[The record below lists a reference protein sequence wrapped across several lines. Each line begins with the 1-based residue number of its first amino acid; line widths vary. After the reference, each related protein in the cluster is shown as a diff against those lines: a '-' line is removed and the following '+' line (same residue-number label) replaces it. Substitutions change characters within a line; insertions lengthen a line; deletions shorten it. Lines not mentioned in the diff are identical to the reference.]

1 MDPFTAGDRVVAIN
15 TNLTAPIA
23 PPSDPDLHPFCFPD
37 GALREGQVYHV
48 KSIYDA
54 NSQGQ
59 GIYLTG
65 LRVLWGAIEVPWA
78 ASRFRKVDFTCS
90 HLPKKRP
97 KKLPQARPLSV
108 DHHPQTPPLTTP
120 SCAPPLP

>member
-1 MDPFTAGDRVVAIN
+1 MDQFTAGDRVVAIN
-15 TNLTAPIA
+15 TNLTGPIA

-37 GALREGQVYHV
+37 GVLREGQVYHV

-54 NSQGQ
+54 NTQGQ

-78 ASRFRKVDFTCS
+78 ASRFRKVDFTRS
-90 HLPKKRP
+90 QQPKKRQ
-97 KKLPQARPLSV
+97 KKLPQTRSLSA
-108 DHHPQTPPLTTP
+108 DHPKTPPLPTP